1 MKIAVVSPSANNLE
15 MIGRFLREESPGH
28 SVSLIEG
35 GVNKLRTVAD
45 QLRPDLIIG
54 ESMCREMDELVPLE
68 SVTLHYPLT
77 MVFMMCSN
85 QTPEFLINAMR
96 AGVKE
101 VLPSPVP
108 RETLQAAI
116 ARAEAKLG
124 VATMPRAAGQ
134 ILAFIACKGGSGA
147 TFLATNL
154 GYQLAAE
161 SKKVVVID
169 FNLQFGDAILFV
181 HDKKPA
187 TNLADVA
194 HSMQRL
200 DASLLASSLVQVTPN
215 FGILAAPEDPG
226 QAMEV
231 KPEHVDTLL
240 NVAVSHYD
248 FVIIDV
254 GRILDAVTLRVLDKA
269 NVIYPVLQMTLP
281 FIRDANRLLTVFRSL
296 GYPPEKISLIINR
309 FEKSGDL
316 GLADIEHTLG
326 MSGMRT
332 IPNSYEAVAASVNRG
347 IPIAQ
352 IARNNP
358 VTKSLGEFAQSLL
371 PSEEDSSS
379 WLGRLIKRA

>member
-1 MKIAVVSPSANNLE
+1 MKIAVISPNQKNLE
-15 MIGRFLREESPGH
+15 TVGRFIKEELPEHTVALVDGS
-28 SVSLIEG
+28 I
-35 GVNKLRTVAD
+35 NKMRTVAD
-45 QLRPDLIIG
+45 QLRPELIIG
-54 ESMCREMDELVPLE
+54 ESMCREVDELGPLE
-68 SVTLHYPLT
+68 YVTMHYPQT
-77 MVFMMCSN
+77 MVVMMCSN

-101 VLPSPVP
+101 VLPSPVS
-108 RETLQAAI
+108 REALQAAI
-116 ARAEAKLG
+116 GRVESRLG
-124 VATMPRAAGQ
+124 IAAAPRPAGQ
-134 ILAFIACKGGSGA
+134 VLAFIACKGGSGA

-161 SKKVVVID
+161 SKKVVMID
-169 FNLQFGDAILFV
+169 FNLQFGDAVLFA

-194 HSMQRL
+194 HNVQRL
-200 DASLLASSLVQVTPN
+200 DASFLAASLVQVTPN

-231 KPEHVDTLL
+231 KPEHIDTLL

-254 GRILDAVTLRVLDKA
+254 GRILDAVTLRILDQA
-269 NVIYPVLQMTLP
+269 NLIFPVLQMTLP
-281 FIRDANRLLTVFRSL
+281 FIRDANRLLAVFRSL
-296 GYPPEKISLIINR
+296 GYSQEKIKLIINR

-326 MSGMRT
+326 MSGART

-347 IPIAQ
+347 IPIAR
-352 IARNNP
+352 IAKNNP
-358 VTKSLGEFAQSLL
+358 VTRSLTEFAQSLI
-371 PSEEDSSS
+371 PQEEAAAG
-379 WLGRLIKRA
+379 WLGRLMKRA